1 MNQSWHGR
9 DVCHWTGAWWAM
21 ARLISRRKLVYYTI
35 VVTSFC
41 WVLGTVSFFLFQSLE
56 VSIDVKRRTSDSHPS
71 SQRPKWNV
79 QHDRLAKE
87 TDQRVGEQYIPNE
100 TKKARINLIYQQ
112 ISNKGISASKGSQK
126 KLEQITANYERY
138 PSGVKLK
145 GPGARGEGVTV
156 PESRKDD
163 EDEGFEQ
170 HSFNRV
176 ASDMISVHRTLQDH
190 RNSR

>member
-1 MNQSWHGR
+1 M
-9 DVCHWTGAWWAM
+9 
-21 ARLISRRKLVYYTI
+21 
-35 VVTSFC
+35 
-41 WVLGTVSFFLFQSLE
+41 SFFLFQSLE
-56 VSIDVKRRTSDSHPS
+56 VSIDLKRRTSDSHPS

-79 QHDRLAKE
+79 QHDRFAKE
-87 TDQRVGEQYIPNE
+87 TDQRAGEQYIPNE

-156 PESRKDD
+156 AESRKDD